1 MYVSFLFSDN
11 LRHTEVVLQFESVLF
26 NMVFHLNPCQETRI
40 RRNTGKRRKEQDK
53 GVLAWQMCLLERIA
67 IKEEADF
74 QIARV

>member
-1 MYVSFLFSDN
+1 
-11 LRHTEVVLQFESVLF
+11 
-26 NMVFHLNPCQETRI
+26 MVFHLNPCQETRI